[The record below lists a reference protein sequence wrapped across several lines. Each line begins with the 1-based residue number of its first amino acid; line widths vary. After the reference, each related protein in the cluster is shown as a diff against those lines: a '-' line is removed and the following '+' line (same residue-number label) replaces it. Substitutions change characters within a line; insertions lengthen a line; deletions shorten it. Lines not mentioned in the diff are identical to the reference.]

1 MKPTLH
7 VWAMMVAKAVST
19 RAECPKRQVGCV
31 LLNKL
36 GHIVST
42 GYNGPP
48 SGVSDCSVYCKNQ
61 CKAVHAE
68 INAIKQIRFD
78 DIVVTAVCTCL
89 PCENCFMN
97 LLNLTRMTTLVYSEV
112 SKNSIDIK
120 LIPETIKLEKI

>member
-1 MKPTLH
+1 MKPSLH
-7 VWAMMVAKAVST
+7 KWAMTVAQAIAT

-31 LLNKL
+31 LLNRL

-48 SGVSDCSVYCKNQ
+48 AKVALCEEYCKES
-61 CKAVHAE
+61 CRAVHAE

-97 LLNLTRMTTLVYSEV
+97 LLSLTKLTTLVYSEV